1 MWTKQEQEL
10 LCEEVGQ
17 RWLLLLHLKEQ
28 YDFGEPEIYHTLLK
42 KIERTEQLFHILDS
56 GDDLSFHYK
65 NPSDYNLLITIVE
78 ELDSELKE
86 RILQKI
92 ERERDGKMFTKY
104 ALEYLRILQKI
115 ERERDGK
122 MFTKYALEYLR
133 KQFEEMNDI
142 KKRGERY
149 LGVHPQ
155 TLVVIVYIRDHDDV
169 NETEE
174 DILYRVEQALRKH
187 DYDPEELL
195 KDEEDVLKLY
205 NEVK

>member
-1 MWTKQEQEL
+1 MFTKQEL
-10 LCEEVGQ
+10 LLEEVNG
-17 RWLLLLHLKEQ
+17 RWQVALHNHRFISIEGNDDEKQDNRLK
-28 YDFGEPEIYHTLLK
+28 IKALS
-42 KIERTEQLFHILDS
+42 QLSTILDS
-56 GDDLSFHYK
+56 NDDLSFHYK

-92 ERERDGKMFTKY
+92 ECERDGKKFTK
-104 ALEYLRILQKI
+104 
-115 ERERDGK
+115 D
-122 MFTKYALEYLR
+122 ALEYLR

-174 DILYRVEQALRKH
+174 DILYRIEQALRKH